1 MSWNRCG
8 TPRVCP
14 SVRPTCVVYNV
25 TPGSPVSTSS
35 PPRPGRPRP
44 SLRPRCGGVPPTTG
58 TFCNRRAPVL
68 GAPVRH
74 KSLRAAQP
82 QPGPAEPGP
91 APPGWLPA
99 LCLCSLPAPI
109 HTCSEL
115 LTEVHPSVSSTRK
128 LARQSLIDFLARLAS
143 TDSCAAHSLQL
154 GQRGLHSSKLIADD
168 DEDLDLARAHPGI
181 CVRGAVPSLSRPLP
195 VLF

>member
-1 MSWNRCG
+1 MFSFQSPLPFRIFPLGEGHLSWNRCG
-8 TPRVCP
+8 TPRVRP

-82 QPGPAEPGP
+82 QPSP
-91 APPGWLPA
+91 
-99 LCLCSLPAPI
+99 
-109 HTCSEL
+109 
-115 LTEVHPSVSSTRK
+115 
-128 LARQSLIDFLARLAS
+128 ARLAPRALFMLI
-143 TDSCAAHSLQL
+143 TGADSHMLRTAHRSP
-154 GQRGLHSSKLIADD
+154 SVC
-168 DEDLDLARAHPGI
+168 ELD
-181 CVRGAVPSLSRPLP
+181 
-195 VLF
+195 